1 MRKTIEL
8 ERLKKFVNEQL
19 ANDNNSID
27 EKQGM
32 ISVLE
37 HSLHRTNSYRGFMFL
52 DTTDGKSIGSP
63 GTHEHVRR
71 KYF

>member
-8 ERLKKFVNEQL
+8 ETLKKFVNNQL
-19 ANDNNSID
+19 ANDNNTID

-32 ISVLE
+32 ISVIE
-37 HSLHRTNSYRGFMFL
+37 HALYRANSYRGFMFL
-52 DTTDGKSIGSP
+52 DTTDGESIGSP
-63 GTHEHVRR
+63 GTHKHVRR

>member
-1 MRKTIEL
+1 MRKTFEIE
-8 ERLKKFVNEQL
+8 RIKAFVNEQL
-19 ANDNNSID
+19 ANDGNTLD

-37 HSLHRTNSYRGFMFL
+37 HVLMRSDSYKGFMFL
-52 DTTDGKSIGSP
+52 DAGGESIGPP
-63 GTHEHVRR
+63 GTPKHVRR

>member
-1 MRKTIEL
+1 MRKTFEL
-8 ERLKKFVNEQL
+8 EIIKGFVNEQL
-19 ANDNNSID
+19 ANDQNTLD

-37 HSLHRTNSYRGFMFL
+37 HVLLRSDSYRGFMFL
-52 DTTDGKSIGSP
+52 DVGEESNGPPGSP
-63 GTHEHVRR
+63 KHVRR